1 MELCADCQERRLVR
15 RCSPWVRRV
24 GGGRMVERDER
35 KLADQDLAINA
46 GIAAEIG
53 RLSDELSEARDQLAA
68 TCEVL
73 AVIGRSAADLEA
85 VLETVVESA
94 RRLCAADAGQVF
106 LVDGDRYRFAYGSG
120 MTAEYREFI
129 TNNPVVLDRG
139 TLVGRVGVD
148 RRATQ
153 IMDVLDDPDYGRPD
167 VQRVGGYRTIM
178 GVPMLLDGEVV
189 GVLSVWRT
197 QVDPFSDHAVE
208 VLTTFAAQAA
218 LAVRTVELVRT
229 LESRSSELGRKV
241 NQLEAL
247 RAVGEAVSSSLNLT
261 EMLNTIITQAVELSG
276 SDGGS
281 IYEFEEGTKEFRVE
295 TVCGTSQ
302 EAFDALRRARIGL
315 DDTFMGKA
323 ATLGRS
329 LELTDLRDAPLDP
342 HLSALAETGWRSLVA
357 VPMLREGRIVGA
369 MVIRRHTPGRIPQ
382 EISDLLE
389 TFASQ
394 SALALTNAQLYRQL
408 ERQSAA
414 LEIASR
420 HKSEFL
426 ASMSHELRTPLNAII
441 GFSEVL
447 LERMFG
453 ELNER
458 QDDYLRDIWS
468 SGKHLLEL
476 LNDILDLSKIEAGQ
490 MVLNRSEFD
499 VGESLEYCLS
509 LVRERAIKQRI
520 LLNLE
525 VEPEVGLVNA
535 DRLRVRQ
542 VVLNLLSNAV
552 KFTPDGGRVQVR
564 ASMRDQ
570 DLVVTVADTG
580 PGVAAEDR
588 QRIFDSFQQG
598 THHTEQVEGTGLG
611 LTLSKQIVELHG
623 GRIWVDSEPGNGST
637 FGFALPAGSGDPALT
652 SVPLAALDPGLTM
665 EPAPDLGPTVV
676 VVEDDRRSFDL
687 LRVYLEAAGA
697 RVVGARDGAEGLDT
711 VRRLNP
717 AGVILDI
724 LLPGVDGWE
733 VLAQLKADPGT
744 AAIPVIVVSMVDERG
759 RGFALG
765 AAEYLVKPVGK
776 EQLLAAL
783 YRAAAMPE
791 RQHTVVAI
799 DDDPMAIELVRA
811 SLEPEGW
818 TVVGAATGQEG
829 LALIRERQPSAV
841 LLDLLMPGM
850 DGFEVVEALRADPD
864 TKSVPVVILTS
875 KSMNQ
880 EDKERLQG
888 RITYVARKTEFDL
901 SGLGGLLRWASTSR
915 QSPDPESG

>member
-1 MELCADCQERRLVR
+1 
-15 RCSPWVRRV
+15 
-24 GGGRMVERDER
+24 MVERDKR
-35 KLADQDLAINA
+35 KPAGHDPAINA
-46 GIAAEIG
+46 GTTAGTE
-53 RLSDELSEARDQLAA
+53 RLGDELAEVREQLAA
-68 TCEVL
+68 TSEVL
-73 AVIGRSAADLEA
+73 AVIGRSASDLEG
-85 VLETVVESA
+85 VLEAVVESA
-94 RRLCAADAGQVF
+94 RKLCAADAAQVF
-106 LVDGDRYRFAYGSG
+106 LVDGDRYRLAYGSG
-120 MTAEYREFI
+120 MTPEYREFI
-129 TNNPVVLDRG
+129 ANNPVVLDRG
-139 TLVGRVGVD
+139 TLAGRVGLD

-153 IMDVLDDPDYGRPD
+153 ITDVLADPDYGLAD
-167 VQRVGGYRTIM
+167 EQRVAGYRTVM

-189 GVLSVWRT
+189 GMLSVWRT

-218 LAVRTVELVRT
+218 LAVRAVNLVRA
-229 LESRSSELGRKV
+229 LESRTDELGRKV
-241 NQLEAL
+241 TQLEAL
-247 RAVGEAVSSSLNLT
+247 GAVGQAVSSSLNLT
-261 EMLNTIITQAVELSG
+261 EVLNTIITQAVRLSG

-281 IYEFEEGTKEFRVE
+281 IYEFDEDAREFRVE
-295 TVCGTSQ
+295 TVCGTSP

-315 DDTFMGKA
+315 DDTFIGKA
-323 ATLGRS
+323 ATLGRP

-342 HLSALAETGWRSLVA
+342 HLNALAETGWRSLVA

-369 MVIRRHTPGRIPQ
+369 MVIRRHTPGRIPH
-382 EISDLLE
+382 EMYDLLE

-394 SALALTNAQLYRQL
+394 SALALINAQLYRQL
-408 ERQSAA
+408 ERQSAELA
-414 LEIASR
+414 VASQ

-490 MVLNRSEFD
+490 MVLSRSKF
-499 VGESLEYCLS
+499 VVRESLDYCLS
-509 LVRERAIKQRI
+509 MVRERALQQRV
-520 LLNLE
+520 LLSLD
-525 VEPEVGLVNA
+525 VDPEVGLLDA
-535 DRLRVRQ
+535 DRLRFRQ

-552 KFTPDGGRVQVR
+552 KFTPEGGRVDVR
-564 ASMRDQ
+564 ASIRGQ
-570 DLVVTVADTG
+570 DLVVLVADTG
-580 PGVAAEDR
+580 VGVQAEDR
-588 QRIFDSFQQG
+588 ERIFDSFQQG
-598 THHTEQVEGTGLG
+598 PQSSGQVEGTGLG
-611 LTLSKQIVELHG
+611 LTLSKRILELHG
-623 GRIWVDSEPGNGST
+623 GRIWVESEAGKGST
-637 FGFALPAGSGDPALT
+637 FGIALPAGSE
-652 SVPLAALDPGLTM
+652 
-665 EPAPDLGPTVV
+665 EPAMKPVPQTGLDSGITLESALGPRPTVV

-697 RVVGARDGAEGLDT
+697 RVVSAGDGEEGLDT
-711 VRRLNP
+711 VRRLSP
-717 AGVILDI
+717 AGVVLDI
-724 LLPGVDGWE
+724 LLPGIDGWD

-744 AAIPVIVVSMVDERG
+744 AAIPVIVVSMLDERG

-791 RQHTVVAI
+791 RKHTVVAI
-799 DDDPMAIELVRA
+799 DDDPLAIELVQA

-818 TVVGAATGQEG
+818 TVLGAATGQEG
-829 LALIRERQPSAV
+829 LALIRERKPSAV

-875 KSMNQ
+875 KSMTQ
-880 EDKERLQG
+880 QDKERLQG

-901 SGLGGLLRWASTSR
+901 SGLAGLLRWASTSR
-915 QSPDPESG
+915 QSPVSESG

>member
-1 MELCADCQERRLVR
+1 
-15 RCSPWVRRV
+15 
-24 GGGRMVERDER
+24 MVERDER
-35 KLADQDLAINA
+35 KSADDDPADNTEIT
-46 GIAAEIG
+46 AEIE
-53 RLSDELSEARDQLAA
+53 RLGDELAEVREQLGA
-68 TCEVL
+68 TSEVL
-73 AVIGRSAADLEA
+73 SVIGRSASDLEG

-94 RRLCAADAGQVF
+94 RKLCGADAVQVF
-106 LVDGDRYRFAYGSG
+106 LVDGDRYRLAYGSG
-120 MTAEYREFI
+120 TTAEYREFI
-129 TNNPVVLDRG
+129 ANNPVVLDRR
-139 TLVGRVGVD
+139 TLVGRIGLD

-153 IMDVLDDPDYGRPD
+153 ITDVLADPEYRTDA
-167 VQRVGGYRTIM
+167 QRMAGYRTLM

-189 GVLSVWRT
+189 GVLSVWRI
-197 QVDPFSDHAVE
+197 QVHPFSGRAVE

-218 LAVRTVELVRT
+218 LAVRTVDLVST
-229 LESRSSELGRKV
+229 LESRTDELGRKL

-247 RAVGEAVSSSLNLT
+247 GVVGQAVSSSLNPN
-261 EMLNTIITQAVELSG
+261 EVLNTIITQAVQLSG

-281 IYEFEEGTKEFRVE
+281 IYEFDEDAREFRVE
-295 TVCGTSQ
+295 TVCGTSP
-302 EAFDALRRARIGL
+302 EAFDALRRARIAL
-315 DDTFMGKA
+315 DDTFIGKA
-323 ATLGRS
+323 AALGRP

-342 HLSALAETGWRSLVA
+342 HLSVLAETGWRSLVA
-357 VPMLREGRIVGA
+357 VPMLSEGRIVGA

-382 EISDLLE
+382 EIYDLLE

-394 SALALTNAQLYRQL
+394 SSLALINAQLYRQL

-414 LEIASR
+414 LEVASR

-490 MVLNRSEFD
+490 MVLSRSEFA
-499 VGESLEYCLS
+499 VRESLEYCLS
-509 LVRERAIKQRI
+509 MVRERALKQRI
-520 LLNLE
+520 LLSLE
-525 VEPEVGLVNA
+525 VDPEVGLLDA
-535 DRLRVRQ
+535 DRLRFRQ

-552 KFTPDGGRVQVR
+552 KFTPDGGRVRVR
-564 ASMRDQ
+564 ASIRDQ
-570 DLVVTVADTG
+570 DLVVEVADTG
-580 PGVAAEDR
+580 PGVAVEDR

-598 THHTEQVEGTGLG
+598 VQHAEQTEGTGLG
-611 LTLSKQIVELHG
+611 LTLSKRILELHD
-623 GRIWVDSEPGNGST
+623 GRIWVESEIGQGST
-637 FGFALPAGSGDPALT
+637 FGFALPAGSGEAALM
-652 SVPLAALDPGLTM
+652 SVPQAGLDPGFPT
-665 EPAPDLGPTVV
+665 ESAAGPGPTVV

-697 RVVGARDGAEGLDT
+697 RVVSARDGEEGLDT
-711 VRRLNP
+711 VRRLSP

-724 LLPGVDGWE
+724 LLPGIDGWE
-733 VLAQLKADPGT
+733 VLAQLKADPET
-744 AAIPVIVVSMVDERG
+744 AAIPVVVVSMLDERG

-776 EQLLAAL
+776 DPLLAAL
-783 YRAAAMPE
+783 HRATAIPE
-791 RQHTVVAI
+791 RKHTVVAI
-799 DDDPMAIELVRA
+799 DDDSLAIELVRA

-818 TVVGAATGQEG
+818 TVLGAATGQEG
-829 LALIRERQPSAV
+829 LALVRERQPCAV

-875 KSMNQ
+875 KSMTQ
-880 EDKERLQG
+880 QDKERLQG
-888 RITYVARKTEFDL
+888 RITYVARKAEFDL
-901 SGLGGLLRWASTSR
+901 SGLAGLVRWASTSR
-915 QSPDPESG
+915 QPPASESG

>member
-1 MELCADCQERRLVR
+1 
-15 RCSPWVRRV
+15 
-24 GGGRMVERDER
+24 MVERDKR
-35 KLADQDLAINA
+35 KPADQDPAINA
-46 GIAAEIG
+46 EITAETE
-53 RLSDELSEARDQLAA
+53 RLADELAEVREQLGA
-68 TCEVL
+68 TSEVL
-73 AVIGRSAADLEA
+73 AVIGRSASDLEG

-94 RRLCAADAGQVF
+94 RKLCGADVGQVF
-106 LVDGDRYRFAYGSG
+106 LVDGDRYRLAYGSG
-120 MTAEYREFI
+120 MTAEYRKFI
-129 TNNPVVLDRG
+129 ASNPVVLDRG
-139 TLVGRVGVD
+139 TLVGRVGLD

-153 IMDVLDDPDYGRPD
+153 ITDVLADPDYGGTD
-167 VQRVGGYRTIM
+167 AQRVAGFRTIM
-178 GVPMLLDGEVV
+178 GVPMLLDGNVV
-189 GVLSVWRT
+189 GVLSVWRIH
-197 QVDPFSDHAVE
+197 VDAFSDRAVE

-218 LAVRTVELVRT
+218 LAVRTVDLVRT
-229 LESRSSELGRKV
+229 LESRTDELGRKV
-241 NQLEAL
+241 NELEAL
-247 RAVGEAVSSSLNLT
+247 GTVGQAVSSSLNLT
-261 EMLNTIITQAVELSG
+261 EVLNTIITQAVRLSG

-281 IYEFEEGTKEFRVE
+281 IYEFDENAREFRVE

-302 EAFDALRRARIGL
+302 EAFDALRRARIKL
-315 DDTFMGKA
+315 DDTFIGKA
-323 ATLGRS
+323 ATLGRP

-369 MVIRRHTPGRIPQ
+369 MVVRRHTPGRVPQ
-382 EISDLLE
+382 EIYDLLE

-394 SALALTNAQLYRQL
+394 SALALINAQLYRQL
-408 ERQSAA
+408 ERQSTA
-414 LEIASR
+414 LEVASR

-490 MVLNRSEFD
+490 MVLNHSEFA
-499 VGESLEYCLS
+499 VRESLEYCLS
-509 LVRERAIKQRI
+509 MVRERALKQRI
-520 LLNLE
+520 LLSLE
-525 VEPEVGLVNA
+525 VDPEVGLLDA
-535 DRLRVRQ
+535 DRLRFRQ

-552 KFTPDGGRVQVR
+552 KFTPDGGRVGVR
-564 ASMRDQ
+564 ASLRDR
-570 DLVVTVADTG
+570 DLVVEVVDTG

-588 QRIFDSFQQG
+588 ERIFDSFQQG
-598 THHTEQVEGTGLG
+598 ARHPGQTEGTGLG
-611 LTLSKQIVELHG
+611 LTLSKRILELHG
-623 GRIWVDSEPGNGST
+623 GRIWVDSEAGQGST
-637 FGFALPAGSGDPALT
+637 FGFALPAGSGEPALT
-652 SVPLAALDPGLTM
+652 SVPQAGLDSGL
-665 EPAPDLGPTVV
+665 PAESTLGPGPTVV

-697 RVVGARDGAEGLDT
+697 RVVSARDGEEGLDT
-711 VRRLNP
+711 VRSLSP
-717 AGVILDI
+717 AGVVLDI
-724 LLPGVDGWE
+724 LLPGIDGWE

-744 AAIPVIVVSMVDERG
+744 AAIPVIVVSMLDERG

-776 EQLLAAL
+776 DQLMAAL

-791 RQHTVVAI
+791 RKHTVVAI
-799 DDDPMAIELVRA
+799 DDDPLAIELVRA

-818 TVVGAATGQEG
+818 TVLGAATGQEG

-864 TKSVPVVILTS
+864 TKTVPVVILTS
-875 KSMNQ
+875 KSMTQ
-880 EDKERLQG
+880 QDKERLQG

-901 SGLGGLLRWASTSR
+901 SGLAGLLRWASTSR
-915 QSPDPESG
+915 QSPASEPG

>member
-1 MELCADCQERRLVR
+1 
-15 RCSPWVRRV
+15 
-24 GGGRMVERDER
+24 MVERD
-35 KLADQDLAINA
+35 KLKSADQDPDINA
-46 GIAAEIG
+46 EMPAEIE
-53 RLSDELSEARDQLAA
+53 RLADELAEVREQLGA
-68 TCEVL
+68 TSEVL
-73 AVIGRSAADLEA
+73 AVIGRSASDLDR

-94 RRLCAADAGQVF
+94 RKLCGADAGQVF
-106 LVDGDRYRFAYGSG
+106 LVYGDGYRLAYGSG

-129 TNNPVVLDRG
+129 ANNPVVPERG
-139 TLVGRVGVD
+139 SLVGRVGLN

-153 IMDVLDDPDYGRPD
+153 ITDVLADPDYGQTEA
-167 VQRVGGYRTIM
+167 QRVAGFRTVM

-197 QVDPFSDHAVE
+197 RVDPFSDRAVE

-218 LAVRTVELVRT
+218 LAVRTVDLVRT
-229 LESRSSELGRKV
+229 LESRTNELGGKV

-247 RAVGEAVSSSLNLT
+247 GAVGQAVSSSLNLT
-261 EMLNTIITQAVELSG
+261 EVLNTIITQAVQMSG

-281 IYEFEEGTKEFRVE
+281 IYEFDEDAREFRVE
-295 TVCGTSQ
+295 TVCGTSP

-315 DDTFMGKA
+315 DDTFLGKA
-323 ATLGRS
+323 ATLGRP
-329 LELTDLRDAPLDP
+329 LELTDLRDVPLDP
-342 HLSALAETGWRSLVA
+342 HLSVLAECGWRSLVA

-382 EISDLLE
+382 EIYDLLE

-394 SALALTNAQLYRQL
+394 SALALINAQLYRQL
-408 ERQSAA
+408 ERQSTA
-414 LEIASR
+414 LEVAGR

-490 MVLNRSEFD
+490 MVLNRSEFAVRD
-499 VGESLEYCLS
+499 SLEYCLS
-509 LVRERAIKQRI
+509 MVRERALKQRI
-520 LLNLE
+520 LLSLE
-525 VEPEVGLVNA
+525 VDPQVGLLDA
-535 DRLRVRQ
+535 DRLRFRQ

-552 KFTPDGGRVQVR
+552 KFTPDGGRVDVR
-564 ASMRDQ
+564 ACIRDQ
-570 DLVVTVADTG
+570 DLIVEVADTG
-580 PGVAAEDR
+580 PGVSAEDR

-598 THHTEQVEGTGLG
+598 ARHPKQIEGTGLG
-611 LTLSKQIVELHG
+611 LTLSKRILELHG
-623 GRIWVDSEPGNGST
+623 GSIWVESEAGQGST
-637 FGFALPAGSGDPALT
+637 FGFALRTGSEEQALT
-652 SVPLAALDPGLTM
+652 PVPQLGQVSGLPAELAPG
-665 EPAPDLGPTVV
+665 PGPTVV

-687 LRVYLEAAGA
+687 LRVYLEAVGA
-697 RVVGARDGAEGLDT
+697 RVVSARDGEEGLDT
-711 VRRLNP
+711 VRRLSP
-717 AGVILDI
+717 AGVVLDI
-724 LLPGVDGWE
+724 LLPGIDGWD
-733 VLAQLKADPGT
+733 VLARLKADPAT
-744 AAIPVIVVSMVDERG
+744 AAIPVVVVSMLDERG

-776 EQLLAAL
+776 DQLLAAL
-783 YRAAAMPE
+783 RRAAAIPE
-791 RQHTVVAI
+791 RKHTVVAI
-799 DDDPMAIELVRA
+799 DDDPLAIELVRA

-818 TVVGAATGQEG
+818 TVLGAATGQQG
-829 LALIRERQPSAV
+829 LAMIQERQPSAV

-875 KSMNQ
+875 KSMTQ
-880 EDKERLQG
+880 QDKERLKG
-888 RITYVARKTEFDL
+888 RITYVARKAEFDL
-901 SGLGGLLRWASTSR
+901 SGLAGLLRWASTSR
-915 QSPDPESG
+915 QSPASESG

>member
-1 MELCADCQERRLVR
+1 
-15 RCSPWVRRV
+15 
-24 GGGRMVERDER
+24 MVERD
-35 KLADQDLAINA
+35 KHKSADHDPAINA
-46 GIAAEIG
+46 EITTEIE
-53 RLSDELSEARDQLAA
+53 RLADELAEVREQLGA
-68 TCEVL
+68 TSEVL
-73 AVIGRSAADLEA
+73 AVIGRSASDLDG
-85 VLETVVESA
+85 VLETIVESA
-94 RRLCAADAGQVF
+94 RKLCGADAGEVF
-106 LVDGDRYRFAYGSG
+106 LMDGDKYRLAYGSG
-120 MTAEYREFI
+120 VTAEYREFI
-129 TNNPVVLDRG
+129 ADKPVLLDRG
-139 TLVGRVGVD
+139 TLVGRVGLD

-153 IMDVLDDPDYGRPD
+153 ITDVLADPDYGRAEA
-167 VQRVGGYRTIM
+167 QRVAGYRTIM

-197 QVDPFSDHAVE
+197 QVRPFSGRAVE

-218 LAVRTVELVRT
+218 LAVRTVDLVRT
-229 LESRSSELGRKV
+229 LESRTGELGHKV
-241 NQLEAL
+241 TQLEAL
-247 RAVGEAVSSSLNLT
+247 GAVGQAVSSSLNLT
-261 EMLNTIITQAVELSG
+261 EVLNAIITQAVRLSG
-276 SDGGS
+276 SHGGS
-281 IYEFEEGTKEFRVE
+281 IFEFDQGAREFRVE
-295 TVCGTSQ
+295 TVCGTSP
-302 EAFDALRRARIGL
+302 EAFDALRRVRIGL
-315 DDTFMGKA
+315 DDTFIGKA
-323 ATLGRS
+323 AALGRP

-342 HLSALAETGWRSLVA
+342 HLSVLAESGWRSLVA

-369 MVIRRHTPGRIPQ
+369 MVIRRHTPGRVPQ
-382 EISDLLE
+382 EIYDLLE

-394 SALALTNAQLYRQL
+394 SSLALINAQLYRQL

-414 LEIASR
+414 LEVASR

-490 MVLNRSEFD
+490 MVLNRSEF
-499 VGESLEYCLS
+499 VVRECLEYCLS
-509 LVRERAIKQRI
+509 MVRERALKERI
-520 LLNLE
+520 LLSLE
-525 VEPEVGLVNA
+525 VDPQVGMLDA
-535 DRLRVRQ
+535 DRLRFRQ

-552 KFTPDGGRVQVR
+552 KFTPAGGRVGVR
-564 ASMRDQ
+564 ASIRDQ
-570 DLVVTVADTG
+570 DLIVEVVDTG
-580 PGVAAEDR
+580 PGVAVEDR

-598 THHTEQVEGTGLG
+598 ARHAEQTEGTGLG
-611 LTLSKQIVELHG
+611 LTLSKQILELHG
-623 GRIWVDSEPGNGST
+623 GRIWVESETGQGST
-637 FGFALPAGSGDPALT
+637 FGFALPAGAGEPALT
-652 SVPLAALDPGLTM
+652 SLPPAGLDSGVPAELASGP
-665 EPAPDLGPTVV
+665 GPTVV

-697 RVVGARDGAEGLDT
+697 RVVSARDGEEGLDT
-711 VRRLNP
+711 VRRLSP
-717 AGVILDI
+717 AAVILDI
-724 LLPGVDGWE
+724 LLPGIDGWE
-733 VLAQLKADPGT
+733 VLAQLKADPET
-744 AAIPVIVVSMVDERG
+744 AAIPVVVVSMLDERG

-776 EQLLAAL
+776 DPLLAAIH
-783 YRAAAMPE
+783 RAAVIPE

-799 DDDPMAIELVRA
+799 DDDSLAIELVRA

-818 TVVGAATGQEG
+818 TVLGAATGQEG
-829 LALIRERQPSAV
+829 LALIRARKPSAV

-875 KSMNQ
+875 KSMTQ
-880 EDKERLQG
+880 QDKERLQG

-901 SGLGGLLRWASTSR
+901 SGLAGLVRWASTSR
-915 QSPDPESG
+915 QSPASEPG

>member
-1 MELCADCQERRLVR
+1 
-15 RCSPWVRRV
+15 
-24 GGGRMVERDER
+24 MVERDKR
-35 KLADQDLAINA
+35 KPAGHDPVINA
-46 GIAAEIG
+46 GTTAGTERSG
-53 RLSDELSEARDQLAA
+53 DELAEVREQLAA
-68 TCEVL
+68 TSEVL
-73 AVIGRSAADLEA
+73 AVIGRSASDLEG

-94 RRLCAADAGQVF
+94 RKLCAADAAQVF
-106 LVDGDRYRFAYGSG
+106 LVDGDRYRFAHGSG
-120 MTAEYREFI
+120 MTPEYREFI
-129 TNNPVVLDRG
+129 ASNPMVLDRG
-139 TLVGRVGVD
+139 TLNGRVGLD

-153 IMDVLDDPDYGRPD
+153 ITDVLADPDYGLAD
-167 VQRVGGYRTIM
+167 AQRMAGYRTVM

-189 GVLSVWRT
+189 GMLSVWRT
-197 QVDPFSDHAVE
+197 QVHRFSDRAVE
-208 VLTTFAAQAA
+208 VLTAFAAQVA
-218 LAVRTVELVRT
+218 LAVRAVDLVRA
-229 LESRSSELGRKV
+229 LESRTDELGRKV
-241 NQLEAL
+241 TQLEAL
-247 RAVGEAVSSSLNLT
+247 GAVGQAVSSSLNLT
-261 EMLNTIITQAVELSG
+261 EVLNTIITQAVRLSG

-281 IYEFEEGTKEFRVE
+281 IYEFDEDAREFRVE
-295 TVCGTSQ
+295 TVCGTSP
-302 EAFDALRRARIGL
+302 EAFDALRCARIGL
-315 DDTFMGKA
+315 DDTFIGKA
-323 ATLGRS
+323 ATLGRP

-342 HLSALAETGWRSLVA
+342 HLNALAETGWRSLVA

-369 MVIRRHTPGRIPQ
+369 MVIRRHTPGRIPH
-382 EISDLLE
+382 EMYDLLE

-394 SALALTNAQLYRQL
+394 SALALINAQLYRQL
-408 ERQSAA
+408 ERQSAELA
-414 LEIASR
+414 VASQ

-490 MVLNRSEFD
+490 MVLNRSEFA
-499 VGESLEYCLS
+499 VSESLEYCLS
-509 LVRERAIKQRI
+509 LVRERALKQRI
-520 LLNLE
+520 HLSLE
-525 VEPEVGLVNA
+525 VHPEVGMLDA
-535 DRLRVRQ
+535 DRLRFRQ

-552 KFTPDGGRVQVR
+552 KFTSDGGRVDVR
-564 ASMRDQ
+564 ASISGQ
-570 DLVVTVADTG
+570 DLVVLVADTG
-580 PGVAAEDR
+580 VGVPAEDR
-588 QRIFDSFQQG
+588 ERIFDSFQQG
-598 THHTEQVEGTGLG
+598 TRFSGQVEGTGLG
-611 LTLSKQIVELHG
+611 LTLSKRILELHG
-623 GRIWVDSEPGNGST
+623 GRIWVESEAGEGST
-637 FGFALPAGSGDPALT
+637 FGFALPARSEGPTSKPVPQAGLASGTTMGPAAG
-652 SVPLAALDPGLTM
+652 P
-665 EPAPDLGPTVV
+665 GPTVV

-697 RVVGARDGAEGLDT
+697 RVVSARDGKEGLDT
-711 VRRLNP
+711 VRRLSP

-724 LLPGVDGWE
+724 ILPGIDGWE

-744 AAIPVIVVSMVDERG
+744 AAIPVVVVSMLDERG

-791 RQHTVVAI
+791 QKHTVVAI
-799 DDDPMAIELVRA
+799 DDDPLAIELVRA

-818 TVVGAATGQEG
+818 TVLGAATGPEG

-850 DGFEVVEALRADPD
+850 DGFEVVEALRAEPD

-875 KSMNQ
+875 KSMTQ
-880 EDKERLQG
+880 QDKERLQG
-888 RITYVARKTEFDL
+888 RITYVAGKTEFDL
-901 SGLGGLLRWASTSR
+901 SGLAGLLRWASTSR
-915 QSPDPESG
+915 QSPASESG

>member
-1 MELCADCQERRLVR
+1 
-15 RCSPWVRRV
+15 
-24 GGGRMVERDER
+24 MVERDKRKPAGQDPAVNAEITAEIER
-35 KLADQDLAINA
+35 LADELA
-46 GIAAEIG
+46 EV
-53 RLSDELSEARDQLAA
+53 REQLSA
-68 TCEVL
+68 TSEVL
-73 AVIGRSAADLEA
+73 AVIGRSASDLEG

-94 RRLCAADAGQVF
+94 RKLCGADAGHVF
-106 LVDGDRYRFAYGSG
+106 LVDGDRYRLAYGSG
-120 MTAEYREFI
+120 TTAEYREFI
-129 TNNPVVLDRG
+129 VNNPVVLDRE
-139 TLVGRVGVD
+139 TLVGRVGLD

-153 IMDVLDDPDYGRPD
+153 ITDVLADPDYGRTD
-167 VQRVGGYRTIM
+167 VQRVGGFRTIM

-197 QVDPFSDHAVE
+197 QVDPFSDRAVE

-218 LAVRTVELVRT
+218 LAVRTVDLVRT
-229 LESRSSELGRKV
+229 LESRTDELGRKV
-241 NQLEAL
+241 DQLEAL
-247 RAVGEAVSSSLNLT
+247 GAVGQAVSSSLNLT
-261 EMLNTIITQAVELSG
+261 EVLTTIVTQAVQLSRT
-276 SDGGS
+276 DGGS
-281 IYEFEEGTKEFRVE
+281 IYEFDEDAREFRIE
-295 TVCGTSQ
+295 TVCGTSP
-302 EAFDALRRARIGL
+302 EALDALRRTRIGL
-315 DDTFMGKA
+315 DDTFLGKA
-323 ATLGRS
+323 ATLGRPM
-329 LELTDLRDAPLDP
+329 ELADLRDVPLDP
-342 HLSALAETGWRSLVA
+342 HLSVLAEGGWRSLVA
-357 VPMLREGRIVGA
+357 VPILREGRIVGA
-369 MVIRRHTPGRIPQ
+369 MVVRRHTPGHVPQ
-382 EISDLLE
+382 EICDLLE

-394 SALALTNAQLYRQL
+394 SSLALINAQLYRQL
-408 ERQSAA
+408 EQQSAA
-414 LEIASR
+414 LEVASR

-490 MVLNRSEFD
+490 MVLNRSEFA
-499 VGESLEYCLS
+499 VRESLEYCLS
-509 LVRERAIKQRI
+509 LVRERALKQRI
-520 LLNLE
+520 LLSLE
-525 VEPEVGLVNA
+525 VDPGVGLLDA
-535 DRLRVRQ
+535 DRLRFRQ
-542 VVLNLLSNAV
+542 VMLNLLSNAV
-552 KFTPDGGRVQVR
+552 KFTPEGGRVGVR
-564 ASMRDQ
+564 ASIRDQ
-570 DLVVTVADTG
+570 DLVVEVSDTG
-580 PGVAAEDR
+580 PGVAAEDH

-598 THHTEQVEGTGLG
+598 ARLPGQTEGTGLG
-611 LTLSKQIVELHG
+611 LTLSKRILELHG
-623 GRIWVDSEPGNGST
+623 GRIWVESEAGQGST
-637 FGFALPAGSGDPALT
+637 FGFALSAGSGELALT
-652 SVPLAALDPGLTM
+652 SVPQVGLDSGLPAEVAPG
-665 EPAPDLGPTVV
+665 PGPTVV

-697 RVVGARDGAEGLDT
+697 RVVSARDGEEGLDT
-711 VRRLNP
+711 VRRLSP

-724 LLPGVDGWE
+724 LLPGIDGWE

-744 AAIPVIVVSMVDERG
+744 AAIPVIVVSMLDERG

-776 EQLLAAL
+776 DQLLAAL

-791 RQHTVVAI
+791 RKHAVVAI
-799 DDDPMAIELVRA
+799 DDDPLAIELVRA

-818 TVVGAATGQEG
+818 TVLGAATGQDG

-875 KSMNQ
+875 KSMTQ
-880 EDKERLQG
+880 QDKERLQG

-901 SGLGGLLRWASTSR
+901 SGLAGLLRWASTSR
-915 QSPDPESG
+915 ESPASESG

>member
-1 MELCADCQERRLVR
+1 MAER
-15 RCSPWVRRV
+15 
-24 GGGRMVERDER
+24 GKR
-35 KLADQDLAINA
+35 KPADQDPAINA
-46 GIAAEIG
+46 GMTTEIE
-53 RLSDELSEARDQLAA
+53 RLRDELAEVREQLAA
-68 TCEVL
+68 TSEVL
-73 AVIGRSAADLEA
+73 AVIGRSASDLER

-94 RRLCAADAGQVF
+94 RKLCGAAAGQVF
-106 LVDGDRYRFAYGSG
+106 LVDGGRYRFAYGSG
-120 MTAEYREFI
+120 LRPEYRQFAA
-129 TNNPVVLDRG
+129 NNPVVGDRG
-139 TLVGRVGVD
+139 TLVGRVGLD

-153 IMDVLDDPDYGRPD
+153 ITDVLADPDYGLMD
-167 VQRVGGYRTIM
+167 AQRVAGYRTIM
-178 GVPMLLDGEVV
+178 GVPMLLEGEVV
-189 GVLSVWRT
+189 GVLSVFRT
-197 QVDPFSDHAVE
+197 QVDPFSDRATE

-218 LAVRTVELVRT
+218 LAVRTVDLVRV
-229 LESRSSELGRKV
+229 LESRTGELGRKV
-241 NQLEAL
+241 TQLEAL
-247 RAVGEAVSSSLNLT
+247 DVVGQAVSSSLNLT
-261 EMLNTIITQAVELSG
+261 EVLNAIIAQAVRLSG
-276 SDGGS
+276 ADGGS
-281 IYEFEEGTKEFRVE
+281 ISEFDEDAREFRLE
-295 TVCGTSQ
+295 TVCGTSPKVR
-302 EAFDALRRARIGL
+302 DRLRGTRIGL
-315 DDTFMGKA
+315 GDSFLGKA
-323 ATLGRS
+323 AKLGRPMEIS
-329 LELTDLRDAPLDP
+329 DLRDAPLDP
-342 HLSALAETGWRSLVA
+342 HLRVLAEDGWRSLVA

-369 MVIRRHTPGRIPQ
+369 MVVRRHTPWHVP
-382 EISDLLE
+382 EEVLDLLA

-414 LEIASR
+414 LEVASQ
-420 HKSEFL
+420 HKSDFL

-468 SGKHLLEL
+468 SGKHLLDL

-520 LLNLE
+520 LLSLE
-525 VEPEVGLVNA
+525 VDPEVGLVNA

-564 ASMRDQ
+564 ASVRDQ
-570 DLVVTVADTG
+570 DLIVTVADTG

-598 THHTEQVEGTGLG
+598 TRHTEQIEGTGLG

-623 GRIWVDSEPGNGST
+623 GRIWIDSEPGKGST

-652 SVPLAALDPGLTM
+652 SVPLTALDPGLTM

-697 RVVGARDGAEGLDT
+697 RVVGARDGEEGLDT

-733 VLAQLKADPGT
+733 VLAQLKADQGT
-744 AAIPVIVVSMVDERG
+744 AQVPVIVVSMLDERG

-783 YRAAAMPE
+783 YRASAMPE
-791 RQHTVVAI
+791 RKRTVVAI
-799 DDDPMAIELVRA
+799 DDDPLAIELVRA
-811 SLEPEGW
+811 NLEPEGW
-818 TVVGAATGQEG
+818 TVFGAATGQEG

-850 DGFEVVEALRADPD
+850 DGFEVVEALRADPG
-864 TKSVPVVILTS
+864 TKTVPVVILTS
-875 KSMNQ
+875 KSMTRQ
-880 EDKERLQG
+880 DKERLQG

-901 SGLGGLLRWASTSR
+901 SGLGGILRWASTSR
-915 QSPDPESG
+915 QSTASEQE

>member
-1 MELCADCQERRLVR
+1 
-15 RCSPWVRRV
+15 
-24 GGGRMVERDER
+24 MVDRDKR
-35 KLADQDLAINA
+35 KPA
-46 GIAAEIG
+46 GHDPASNPGMTAGTG
-53 RLSDELSEARDQLAA
+53 RLGDELAEVREQLAA
-68 TCEVL
+68 TSEVL
-73 AVIGRSAADLEA
+73 AVIGRSAFDLEKI
-85 VLETVVESA
+85 LETVVESA

-129 TNNPVVLDRG
+129 ANNPVVLDRG
-139 TLVGRVGVD
+139 TLNGRVGLD

-153 IMDVLDDPDYGRPD
+153 ITDVLADPDYSLAD
-167 VQRVGGYRTIM
+167 AQRMAGYRTVM
-178 GVPMLLDGEVV
+178 GVPMLLDGDVV
-189 GVLSVWRT
+189 GMLSVWRT
-197 QVDPFSDHAVE
+197 HVDPFSDRAVE
-208 VLTTFAAQAA
+208 VLTAFAAQAA
-218 LAVRTVELVRT
+218 LAVRAVDLVRV
-229 LESRSSELGRKV
+229 LESRTGELRRKV
-241 NQLEAL
+241 TQLEAL
-247 RAVGEAVSSSLNLT
+247 GAVGQAVSSSLNLT
-261 EMLNTIITQAVELSG
+261 EVLNTIITQAVQMSG

-281 IYEFEEGTKEFRVE
+281 IYEFDEDAREFRVE
-295 TVCGTSQ
+295 TVCGTSP
-302 EAFDALRRARIGL
+302 EAFDALRSARIAL
-315 DDTFMGKA
+315 EDTFIGKA
-323 ATLGRS
+323 ATLGRP
-329 LELTDLRDAPLDP
+329 LELTDLREAPLDP
-342 HLSALAETGWRSLVA
+342 HLNALAESGWRSLVA

-369 MVIRRHTPGRIPQ
+369 MVIRRHTPGRIPL
-382 EISDLLE
+382 EIYDLLE

-394 SALALTNAQLYRQL
+394 SALALINAQLYRQL

-414 LEIASR
+414 LAVASQ

-490 MVLNRSEFD
+490 MVLSRSKFA
-499 VGESLEYCLS
+499 VRESLDYCLS
-509 LVRERAIKQRI
+509 MVRERALQQRV
-520 LLNLE
+520 LLSLD
-525 VEPEVGLVNA
+525 VDPEIGLLDA
-535 DRLRVRQ
+535 DRLRFRQ

-552 KFTPDGGRVQVR
+552 KFTPEGGRVDVR
-564 ASMRDQ
+564 AFVRGQ
-570 DLVVTVADTG
+570 DLVVLVADTG
-580 PGVAAEDR
+580 VGVQAEDR
-588 QRIFDSFQQG
+588 ERIFDSFQQG
-598 THHTEQVEGTGLG
+598 THSSEQVEGTGLG
-611 LTLSKQIVELHG
+611 LTLSKRILELHG
-623 GRIWVDSEPGNGST
+623 GRIWVESEAGKGST
-637 FGFALPAGSGDPALT
+637 FGIALPAGSEEPA
-652 SVPLAALDPGLTM
+652 M
-665 EPAPDLGPTVV
+665 EPAPQAGITLDPALGPRPTVV

-697 RVVGARDGAEGLDT
+697 RVVSAGDGEEGLDT

-717 AGVILDI
+717 AGVVLDI
-724 LLPGVDGWE
+724 LLPGIDGWE

-744 AAIPVIVVSMVDERG
+744 AAIPVIVVSMLDERG

-765 AAEYLVKPVGK
+765 ATEYLVKPVGK

-791 RQHTVVAI
+791 QKHMVVAI
-799 DDDPMAIELVRA
+799 DDDPLAIELVRA

-818 TVVGAATGQEG
+818 TVLGAATGQEG
-829 LALIRERQPSAV
+829 LALIRERKPSAV

-875 KSMNQ
+875 KSMTPQ
-880 EDKERLQG
+880 DKERLHG

-901 SGLGGLLRWASTSR
+901 SGLAGLLRWASTSR
-915 QSPDPESG
+915 QSPVSESG

>member
-1 MELCADCQERRLVR
+1 
-15 RCSPWVRRV
+15 
-24 GGGRMVERDER
+24 MVDRDKR
-35 KLADQDLAINA
+35 KPADQDPAINTE
-46 GIAAEIG
+46 ITAEVE
-53 RLSDELSEARDQLAA
+53 RLTDELDEVREQLGA
-68 TCEVL
+68 TSEVL
-73 AVIGRSAADLEA
+73 AVIGRSASDLEG

-94 RRLCAADAGQVF
+94 RKLCGADAGQVF
-106 LVDGDRYRFAYGSG
+106 LVDGDRYRLAYGSG

-129 TNNPVVLDRG
+129 ANNPVVLDRG
-139 TLVGRVGVD
+139 TLAGRVGLD
-148 RRATQ
+148 RRASQ
-153 IMDVLDDPDYGRPD
+153 ITDVLADPDYGRTD
-167 VQRVGGYRTIM
+167 AQRVAGFRTIM

-197 QVDPFSDHAVE
+197 QVDPFSDRAVE

-218 LAVRTVELVRT
+218 LAVRTVNLVRT
-229 LESRSSELGRKV
+229 LGSRTDELGRKV
-241 NQLEAL
+241 DQLEAL
-247 RAVGEAVSSSLNLT
+247 GAVGEAVSSSLNFT
-261 EMLNTIITQAVELSG
+261 EVLNTIVTQAVLLSG
-276 SDGGS
+276 TYGGS
-281 IYEFEEGTKEFRVE
+281 IYEFDEDAREFRVQ
-295 TVCGTSQ
+295 TVCGTSP
-302 EAFDALRRARIGL
+302 AVLDALRRTRIGL
-315 DDTFMGKA
+315 DDTFLGKA
-323 ATLGRS
+323 ATLGRP

-342 HLSALAETGWRSLVA
+342 HLSVLAEGGWRSLVA

-369 MVIRRHTPGRIPQ
+369 LVVRRHTPGHIPQ
-382 EISDLLE
+382 EICDLLE

-394 SALALTNAQLYRQL
+394 SSLALINAQLYRQL

-414 LEIASR
+414 LEVASR

-490 MVLNRSEFD
+490 MVLNRSEFA
-499 VGESLEYCLS
+499 VRESLEYCLS
-509 LVRERAIKQRI
+509 MVRERALKQRI
-520 LLNLE
+520 LLSLE
-525 VEPEVGLVNA
+525 VDPQVGLLDA
-535 DRLRVRQ
+535 DRLRFRQ

-552 KFTPDGGRVQVR
+552 KFTPDGGRVGVR
-564 ASMRDQ
+564 ASIRDQ
-570 DLVVTVADTG
+570 DLVVEVADTG

-598 THHTEQVEGTGLG
+598 ARLPGQTEGTGLG
-611 LTLSKQIVELHG
+611 LTLSKRILELHG
-623 GRIWVDSEPGNGST
+623 GRIWVESEAGKGST
-637 FGFALPAGSGDPALT
+637 FGFALPAGSREPALT
-652 SVPLAALDPGLTM
+652 SVPQAGLDSGLPTELAPG
-665 EPAPDLGPTVV
+665 PGPTVV

-697 RVVGARDGAEGLDT
+697 RVVSARDGEEGLDT

-724 LLPGVDGWE
+724 LLPGIDGWD

-744 AAIPVIVVSMVDERG
+744 AAIPVIVVSMLDERG

-776 EQLLAAL
+776 DQLLAAL
-783 YRAAAMPE
+783 YRAAAVPE
-791 RQHTVVAI
+791 RKHTVLAI
-799 DDDPMAIELVRA
+799 DDDPLAIELVRA

-818 TVVGAATGQEG
+818 TVLGAATGQEG
-829 LALIRERQPSAV
+829 LALIREQQPSAV

-875 KSMNQ
+875 KSMTQ
-880 EDKERLQG
+880 QDKERLQG
-888 RITYVARKTEFDL
+888 RITYAARKTEFDL
-901 SGLGGLLRWASTSR
+901 SGLAGLLRWASTSR
-915 QSPDPESG
+915 QSPASESG

>member
-1 MELCADCQERRLVR
+1 
-15 RCSPWVRRV
+15 
-24 GGGRMVERDER
+24 MVERDKR
-35 KLADQDLAINA
+35 KPADQDPAINA
-46 GIAAEIG
+46 EITAEIE
-53 RLSDELSEARDQLAA
+53 RLADELAEVREQLGA
-68 TCEVL
+68 TSEVL
-73 AVIGRSAADLEA
+73 AVIGRSASDLEG

-94 RRLCAADAGQVF
+94 RKLCGADAGQVF
-106 LVDGDRYRFAYGSG
+106 LVDGDRYRLAYGSG

-129 TNNPVVLDRG
+129 ANNPVVLDRG
-139 TLVGRVGVD
+139 TLVGRVGLD

-153 IMDVLDDPDYGRPD
+153 ITDVLADPDYGRTD
-167 VQRVGGYRTIM
+167 AQRVAGFRTIM

-197 QVDPFSDHAVE
+197 QVDPFSDRAVE

-218 LAVRTVELVRT
+218 LAVRTVDLVRA
-229 LESRSSELGRKV
+229 LGSRTDELGRKV

-247 RAVGEAVSSSLNLT
+247 GAVGEAVSSSLNLT
-261 EMLNTIITQAVELSG
+261 EVLNTIVTQAVLLSG
-276 SDGGS
+276 TYGGS
-281 IYEFEEGTKEFRVE
+281 IYEFDEDAREFRVQ
-295 TVCGTSQ
+295 TVCGTSP
-302 EAFDALRRARIGL
+302 AVFDALRRTRIGL
-315 DDTFMGKA
+315 DDTFLGKA
-323 ATLGRS
+323 ATQGRS
-329 LELTDLRDAPLDP
+329 LELPDLRDAPLDP
-342 HLSALAETGWRSLVA
+342 HLSVLAEGGWRSLVA

-369 MVIRRHTPGRIPQ
+369 LVVRRHTPGHIPQ
-382 EISDLLE
+382 EICDLLE

-394 SALALTNAQLYRQL
+394 SALALINAQLYRQL

-414 LEIASR
+414 LEVASR

-490 MVLNRSEFD
+490 MVLNRSEFA
-499 VGESLEYCLS
+499 VRESLEYCLS
-509 LVRERAIKQRI
+509 LVRERALKQRI
-520 LLNLE
+520 LLSLE
-525 VEPEVGLVNA
+525 VDPEVGLLDA
-535 DRLRVRQ
+535 DRLRFRQ

-552 KFTPDGGRVQVR
+552 KFTPDGGRVDVR
-564 ASMRDQ
+564 ASIRDQ
-570 DLVVTVADTG
+570 DLVVEVADTG

-598 THHTEQVEGTGLG
+598 ARLPGQTEGTGLG
-611 LTLSKQIVELHG
+611 LTLSKRILELHG
-623 GRIWVDSEPGNGST
+623 GRIWVESEAGKGST
-637 FGFALPAGSGDPALT
+637 FGFALPAGSGEPALT
-652 SVPLAALDPGLTM
+652 SVPQVGLDSGLPAELAPG
-665 EPAPDLGPTVV
+665 PGPTVV

-697 RVVGARDGAEGLDT
+697 RVVSARDGEEGLDT
-711 VRRLNP
+711 VRRLSP

-724 LLPGVDGWE
+724 LLPGIDGWE
-733 VLAQLKADPGT
+733 VLAQLKADPRT
-744 AAIPVIVVSMVDERG
+744 AAIPVIVVSMLDERG

-776 EQLLAAL
+776 DQLLAAL

-791 RQHTVVAI
+791 RKHTVVAI
-799 DDDPMAIELVRA
+799 DDDPLAIELVRA

-818 TVVGAATGQEG
+818 TVLGAATGQEG

-875 KSMNQ
+875 KSMTQ
-880 EDKERLQG
+880 QDKERLQG

-901 SGLGGLLRWASTSR
+901 SGLAGLLRWASTSR
-915 QSPDPESG
+915 QSPASESG

>member
-1 MELCADCQERRLVR
+1 
-15 RCSPWVRRV
+15 
-24 GGGRMVERDER
+24 MVERDEG
-35 KLADQDLAINA
+35 KPADQDPAINA
-46 GIAAEIG
+46 EITSELE
-53 RLSDELSEARDQLAA
+53 RLADELAEVREQLSA
-68 TCEVL
+68 TSEVL
-73 AVIGRSAADLEA
+73 AVIGRSASDLEG

-94 RRLCAADAGQVF
+94 RKLCGADAGQIF
-106 LVDGDRYRFAYGSG
+106 LVHGDGYRLAHGSG
-120 MTAEYREFI
+120 ITAQYREFI
-129 TNNPVVLDRG
+129 AHTPALLDRG
-139 TLVGRVGVD
+139 TLVGRVALD
-148 RRATQ
+148 RRTTQ
-153 IMDVLDDPDYGRPD
+153 ITDVLADPDYAWTHE
-167 VQRVGGYRTIM
+167 QRVAGYRTVM

-197 QVDPFSDHAVE
+197 QVDPFSDRAVE

-218 LAVRTVELVRT
+218 LAVRTVDLVRA
-229 LESRSSELGRKV
+229 LESRTDELDRKV

-247 RAVGEAVSSSLNLT
+247 GAVGQAVSSSLNLT
-261 EMLNTIITQAVELSG
+261 EVLNAIITQAVRLSR

-281 IYEFEEGTKEFRVE
+281 IYEFDEDAREFRVE
-295 TVCGTSQ
+295 TVCGTSP
-302 EAFDALRRARIGL
+302 EAFDALRRARIGV
-315 DDTFMGKA
+315 DDTFIGQA
-323 ATLGRS
+323 ATLGRP

-342 HLSALAETGWRSLVA
+342 HLSVLAESGWRSLVA

-382 EISDLLE
+382 EIYDLLE

-394 SALALTNAQLYRQL
+394 SALALINAQLYRQL

-414 LEIASR
+414 LEVASQ
-420 HKSEFL
+420 HKSEFV

-490 MVLNRSEFD
+490 MVLNRSEF
-499 VGESLEYCLS
+499 VVRESLEYCLS
-509 LVRERAIKQRI
+509 MVRERALNQRI
-520 LLNLE
+520 LLSLE
-525 VEPEVGLVNA
+525 VDPEVGPLDA
-535 DRLRVRQ
+535 DRLRFRQ

-552 KFTPDGGRVQVR
+552 KFTPEGGRVDVHASVR
-564 ASMRDQ
+564 GQ
-570 DLVVTVADTG
+570 DLVVLVADTG
-580 PGVAAEDR
+580 VGVSAEDR
-588 QRIFDSFQQG
+588 ERIFDSFQQG
-598 THHTEQVEGTGLG
+598 TRMSGQVEGTGLG
-611 LTLSKQIVELHG
+611 LTLSKRILELHG
-623 GRIWVDSEPGNGST
+623 GRIWVKSEAGQGST
-637 FGFALPAGSGDPALT
+637 FGFAIPAGAGEPALK
-652 SVPLAALDPGLTM
+652 SVPQAGLDSGITL
-665 EPAPDLGPTVV
+665 EPALGPRPTVV

-697 RVVGARDGAEGLDT
+697 RVVSAGDGEEGLDT
-711 VRRLNP
+711 VRRLSP
-717 AGVILDI
+717 AGVVLDI
-724 LLPGVDGWE
+724 LLPGIDGWD

-744 AAIPVIVVSMVDERG
+744 AAIPVIVVSMLDERG

-791 RQHTVVAI
+791 RKRTVVAI
-799 DDDPMAIELVRA
+799 DDDPLAIELVRA

-818 TVVGAATGQEG
+818 TVLGAATGQEG
-829 LALIRERQPSAV
+829 LALIRERKPSAV

-864 TKSVPVVILTS
+864 TKSIPVVILTS
-875 KSMNQ
+875 KSMTRQ
-880 EDKERLQG
+880 DKERLQG

-901 SGLGGLLRWASTSR
+901 SGLAGLLRWASASR
-915 QSPDPESG
+915 QSPASESG